1 MEDPQTGVELKEKI
15 SEVVG
20 NESESKGRLICYHC
34 GDTCPDDTISIGDKL
49 FCCNGCKTVFEIL
62 DTSDMC
68 NYYDIENNPGITLKG
83 RRQVHYS
90 WLDDADVREKLISFE
105 DEKHTKVSFYL
116 PQIHCSACVW
126 LLENLYRL
134 ADGIISSRVNFL
146 EKQVFIQYEN
156 DKFTLRSLVE
166 LLDSIGYAPAI
177 SMSDLDEKKP
187 KQFERRFY
195 YRLGFAGFAFGNIM
209 LLSFPEY
216 LGLDKGVDY
225 TFFRFFGFINI
236 ILSIPVVFFSGID
249 YLRSAWVSIR
259 QKNLNI
265 DVPISLGILSIF
277 SWSLYEIL
285 SGTGAGYMDSLTGL
299 IFFLLIGRWFQQ
311 KTYSTIEFERD
322 YKSYFP
328 IAATIVSDGVE
339 STIVVDKL
347 KPGDTIVVRNHE
359 LVPADGLL
367 LKGKGQIDYSFV
379 TGESEKISVMPGQK
393 VFAGGRQYGDSM
405 QLTLT
410 KKVSQSYLTQ
420 LWNDAAFKKEE
431 KLRASEL
438 ADKIGTYFTYVIL
451 VIAFLTLIFWL
462 IFDPSKA
469 IFAFSAILV
478 VACPCAAALSIPF
491 TLGNVL
497 RILSR
502 RQFFLKNTGVIESI
516 DRITHVVFDKTGTLT
531 YSGQSEVGFEGK
543 IEDESDWSVIR
554 SLAHQSNHPMSRM
567 IDHHIDAPYVEVGS
581 FEEIAGSG
589 VSCMYNGR
597 KYKIGNAAFTGSKSA
612 VKGVHVAIDDQ
623 AVGVFAVN
631 NTYREGINDFLRY
644 FGAHYRISLISGDND
659 KERAQLE
666 ALFPAGT
673 NLLFNQSPADK
684 LEYIRKLQEEKGE
697 NVLFF
702 GDGLND
708 AGAIQKSN
716 VGIVLT
722 EDVNNFTPASDG
734 IISSIKFGMIPKFI
748 EYSKRS
754 LRLVFWAY
762 AIAFIYNTIGVSI
775 AATGNLSPLIAAI
788 LMPVSSV
795 SVVLFGVL
803 TSSVLAGRIGLG
815 KKDHSGD

>member
-1 MEDPQTGVELKEKI
+1 MKDPQNSSEDTVAVLQQEKGK
-15 SEVVG
+15 SVAEQ
-20 NESESKGRLICYHC
+20 KLICYHC
-34 GDTCPDDTISIGDKL
+34 GDECPDDKISIGDKL

-68 NYYDIENNPGITLKG
+68 NYYDIQNNPGITLKG
-83 RRQVHYS
+83 RKQIHYS
-90 WLDDADVREKLISFE
+90 WLDDPDVKEKLISFE
-105 DEKHTKVSFYL
+105 DDRHTKVSFYL

-146 EKQVFIQYEN
+146 EKQVFIQYEK

-177 SMSDLDEKKP
+177 NMADLDEKKP
-187 KQFERRFY
+187 KQFERKFY

-225 TFFRFFGFINI
+225 TFFRFFGLINI
-236 ILSIPVVFFSGID
+236 ILSIPVVFYSGMD

-265 DVPISLGILSIF
+265 DVPISLGIMAIF

-285 SGTGAGYMDSLTGL
+285 SGTGAGYLDSLTGL

-328 IAATIVSDGVE
+328 IAATILLDGEE
-339 STIVVDKL
+339 STVVVDKL

-359 LVPADGLL
+359 LIPADGIL
-367 LKGKGQIDYSFV
+367 LKGRGQIDYSFV
-379 TGESEKISVMPGQK
+379 TGESENINVMPGQK
-393 VFAGGRQYGDSM
+393 VFAGGRQNGEAM

-438 ADKIGTYFTYVIL
+438 ADKIGEWFTYVIL
-451 VIAFLTLIFWL
+451 SIAFLTLIYWL
-462 IFDPSKA
+462 IYDPSKA

-502 RQFFLKNTGVIESI
+502 RQFFLKNTGVIESL

-531 YSGQSEVGFEGK
+531 YTGKSEIAFEGS
-543 IEDESDWSVIR
+543 INQGSDWSVIR

-567 IDHHIDAPYVEVGS
+567 IDHFLEAAYVELEGFEEVTGQGVRGS
-581 FEEIAGSG
+581 FNGKQYRIGS
-589 VSCMYNGR
+589 
-597 KYKIGNAAFTGSKSA
+597 AAFTGSHSSI
-612 VKGVHVAIDDQ
+612 KGVHVSIDDRE
-623 AVGVFAVN
+623 VGVFKVN
-631 NTYREGINDFLRY
+631 NTYREGIREFIAY
-644 FGAHYRISLISGDND
+644 FGANYRVSLISGDND

-666 ALFPAGT
+666 ELFPPDT
-673 NLLFNQSPADK
+673 HLLFNQSPPEK
-684 LEYIRKLQEEKGE
+684 LDYIRRLQEEQGE

-722 EDVNNFTPASDG
+722 EDINNFTPASDG

-754 LRLVFWAY
+754 LRLVYWAY
-762 AIAFIYNTIGVSI
+762 VIAFLYNIVGVSI
-775 AATGNLSPLIAAI
+775 AATGNLSPLVAAI

-795 SVVLFGVL
+795 SVVLFGVI
-803 TSSVLAGRIGLG
+803 TSTLLAGRIGLG
-815 KKDHSGD
+815 NSDHQGE

>member
-1 MEDPQTGVELKEKI
+1 MKDPQTGVEMPGATREIGDKKLSTQEK
-15 SEVVG
+15 
-20 NESESKGRLICYHC
+20 LICYHC
-34 GDTCPDDTISIGDKL
+34 GDECPDETIRIEEKL

-68 NYYDIENNPGITLKG
+68 NYYDIQNNPGINLKG
-83 RRQVHYS
+83 RKQIQYS
-90 WLDDADVREKLISFE
+90 WLDDPDVREKLVSFE
-105 DEKHTKVSFYL
+105 DTKHTKVSFYL

-156 DKFTLRSLVE
+156 DKFTLRRVVE

-177 SMSDLDEKKP
+177 NMSDLDEKKP
-187 KQFERRFY
+187 RQFERRFY

-225 TFFRFFGFINI
+225 TFFRFFGIVNI
-236 ILSIPVVFFSGID
+236 LLSIPVVFFSGID

-259 QKNLNI
+259 QRSLNI
-265 DVPISLGILSIF
+265 DVPISLGILAILF
-277 SWSLYEIL
+277 WSLYEII
-285 SGTGAGYMDSLTGL
+285 SGTGAGYLDSLTGL

-328 IAATIVSDGVE
+328 IAASILEDGEERTV
-339 STIVVDKL
+339 VVDKL

-359 LVPADGLL
+359 LIPADGVL

-379 TGESEKISVMPGQK
+379 TGEAERINAIPGQK
-393 VFAGGRQYGDSM
+393 VFAGGRQYGEAM

-431 KLRASEL
+431 RLRASEL
-438 ADKIGTYFTYVIL
+438 ADKIGGYFTYIIL
-451 VIAFLTLIFWL
+451 AIAFSTLTYWL

-497 RILSR
+497 RILSK

-516 DRITHVVFDKTGTLT
+516 DRVSHVVFDKTGTLT
-531 YSGQSEVGFEGK
+531 YTGKSEVVFQG
-543 IEDESDWSVIR
+543 EDMNEIDRSVIR

-567 IDHHIDAPYVEVGS
+567 IDQYMDAPYIEIEAFKESAGLGVEGS
-581 FEEIAGSG
+581 F
-589 VSCMYNGR
+589 NGR
-597 KYKIGNAAFTGSKSA
+597 KYKIGSA
-612 VKGVHVAIDDQ
+612 VFAGNQSETKGVHVSIDHQ
-623 AVGVFAVN
+623 TAGIFVVN
-631 NTYREGINDFLRY
+631 NTYREGIKDFIQY
-644 FGAHYRISLISGDND
+644 FGSRYKISLISGDND
-659 KERAQLE
+659 KERSQLE
-666 ALFPAGT
+666 ALFPPNT

-684 LEYIRKLQEEKGE
+684 LEYIRKLQEEHGE

-748 EYSKRS
+748 EYSRRS

-762 AIAFIYNTIGVSI
+762 GIAFVYNTIGVSI
-775 AATGNLSPLIAAI
+775 AATGNLSPLVAAI

-803 TSSVLAGRIGLG
+803 TSTMLAGKIGLG
-815 KKDHSGD
+815 QSDHSGD